1 MTALRVLS
9 AGFLATLL
17 LAQPP
22 TPAALSRSAQD
33 VLIAVETND
42 FASAVDLAARLDD
55 GVQQQLRAAAA
66 NGSQE
71 RLNEVLN
78 LLPPDT
84 ETLLVLR
91 EPFMLNSSELAP
103 PTPGHLPQ
111 VSLTERL
118 ASVANGRFFAALNG
132 QTVRL
137 AAAGLSNLRA
147 RSTSIPAVMPDA
159 DGAWFYFLGA
169 PVSPGA
175 SINADAF
182 GTPSELIGNRPVW
195 RVTSRAT
202 RANESPRAD
211 ESWVALVQPDLLVL
225 ATNRNILAG
234 ILARTSKPSALR
246 ALPAELTE
254 WSQTDTN
261 ASAFGLRHYSAP
273 EDRASGLT
281 FAWNSTSHRVDI
293 RYFTRANALPA
304 FIARAIEK
312 DFMIDTT
319 GGTKDGIFKFSAQ
332 TGARGDYP
340 VAVALSLLGFGSYR

>member
-1 MTALRVLS
+1 MTALRILS

-17 LAQPP
+17 LAQSP

-42 FASAVDLAARLDD
+42 FASAADLAAKLDD
-55 GVQQQLRAAAA
+55 GVQHQLRAAAA

-71 RLNEVLN
+71 RLSEVLS

-91 EPFMLNSSELAP
+91 EPFTLNSNELAP

-132 QTVRL
+132 QTVRF

-159 DGAWFYFLGA
+159 DGAWFYFL
-169 PVSPGA
+169 SA
-175 SINADAF
+175 SVNSDAF
-182 GTPSELIGNRPVW
+182 GQPGELIGNRPVW
-195 RVTSRAT
+195 RATSRG
-202 RANESPRAD
+202 PRAD
-211 ESWVALVQPDLLVL
+211 EGWLALVRPDILVL
-225 ATNRNILAG
+225 ATDRNIVAG

-254 WSQTDTN
+254 WSQIDTN
-261 ASAFGLRHYSAP
+261 ASAFGLRHYPAP
-273 EDRASGLT
+273 QDRASGLT
-281 FAWNSTSHRVDI
+281 FAWNSTLRRVEI
-293 RYFTRANALPA
+293 RYLTRAGAVPA
-304 FIARAIEK
+304 SIARAIEK
-312 DFMIDTT
+312 DFVTET
-319 GGTKDGIFKFSAQ
+319 SNDGVLKFTAQ
-332 TGARGDYP
+332 TGSRGDYP
-340 VAVALSLLGFGSYR
+340 IAVALSLLGFGSYR